1 MFHILIL
8 VIIIPKND
16 YEFALIP
23 LLSFRKNQKQES
35 NFQQVGGLIVTKN
48 IFIFCL

>member
-1 MFHILIL
+1 MFHIFIL

-23 LLSFRKNQKQES
+23 LFSFRKHQKQES
-35 NFQQVGGLIVTKN
+35 NFQQVGSLIVTKN
-48 IFIFCL
+48 ISIFSL